1 MPKWFVTAKRADFE
15 AIASKFHISPVTAR
29 IIRNRDIITDEQI
42 DHFLNGDTLYNPLL
56 LMGLTDA
63 VDILIRKIWEKKHI
77 RVIGDYDADGICSTY
92 ILKKGL
98 QMCHAIVDTAIPDRI
113 KDGYGL
119 NENLVRAALSDGVD
133 TIITCDNGIAAE
145 AQVRFAKES
154 GMTVIITD
162 HHEVPYEDN
171 GNDKQYI
178 IPQADVVVDPKQPGD
193 LYPYREICGAVV
205 AFKLI
210 QEMFRRYGL
219 DPVGKGGTLDELLEL
234 AAFATICDVMPLL
247 DENRVIVKKGLSMM
261 RHSRNA
267 GLRALMAVNGID
279 PLNGITAYHIG
290 FILGPCINATG
301 RLTTAEDALSLLEA
315 GSDATADSIAKKLK
329 QVNDERKEL
338 TEKFL
343 EEACRLIENSSIKE
357 DKVLVVF
364 LPTCHESVAGIIAGR
379 LRERYYRPAIV
390 LTRGSD
396 GIVKGS
402 ARSIEGYDIFA
413 EMTKCRDV
421 FLKFGGH
428 KMAAG
433 LSMKEGEIAKLRS
446 RLNVNCTLGTA
457 DFVEKVH
464 IDVPMPVSYV
474 SFSLTVELSLLEP
487 FGTANPR
494 PLFAQK
500 SVEFISA
507 KILGKNKNVLK
518 FNIKDERG
526 TLWDMMYFGNVE
538 AFNAYI
544 RSKYGDTALNSLYK
558 GNGNIRMDVAYYP
571 QRNDFNGNI
580 SLQLVMKNYN

>member
-56 LMGLTDA
+56 LMGLTDV